1 MDLYTRRVNAHNY
14 GDQIIRTRPIRCQH
28 TPSWKG
34 KCLHSSLS
42 RPTCTRNADS
52 WKSVEKF
59 TRNRGSWE
67 SERRY
72 RHNMTNT
79 REPRCSVAKLTK
91 RFWKYLQNHGN
102 GRSHESKFVLK
113 KEIVTINA
121 VFIALFEP
129 PPLPPRYHRIFISFN
144 YGTYIWDCNKTK
156 SQPDHSTRV

>member
-1 MDLYTRRVNAHNY
+1 MWSVEPARRSWRNEQQFRHYILNQGHVFKIFTHTFMDLYTRRVNAHNY

-34 KCLHSSLS
+34 KCLHSSIS

-67 SERRY
+67 RRY

-79 REPRCSVAKLTK
+79 RESRCSVAKLTK
-91 RFWKYLQNHGN
+91 GFWKYLQNHGN
-102 GRSHESKFVLK
+102 GLSHESRFVLK
-113 KEIVTINA
+113 KEIVTIIA
-121 VFIALFEP
+121 VL
-129 PPLPPRYHRIFISFN
+129 
-144 YGTYIWDCNKTK
+144 
-156 SQPDHSTRV
+156 